1 MSRAIAFW
9 FDFHSPWCYLAATR
23 IGALAARHDADLR
36 WRPLQ
41 LARLIEAIGGRRS
54 LEENPAFVRWYQ
66 QDLQDWAGVYGLR
79 VAYHPDFPLR
89 PSRALRIA
97 LYAAEHGFEEAWVVR
112 VMRAY
117 WSEAADISDLETLR
131 SLAEDSGLDPT
142 GAAAAA
148 VSRAHG
154 LQLEANT
161 REAIGMGIFGVPAFV
176 LDGKI
181 FFGNDRLALLD
192 RALGGDW
199 LDRFCASLSR
209 ERAV

>member
-1 MSRAIAFW
+1 VRRAITFW

-23 IGALAARHDADLR
+23 IGALAARHDAALR

-54 LEENPAFVRWYQ
+54 LEENPAFVRWYK
-66 QDLQDWAGVYGLR
+66 QDLQDWAAVYGLK
-79 VAYHPDFPLR
+79 VSYHPDFPLR

-97 LYAAEHGFEEAWVVR
+97 LYGTEHGSAEALVLR

-117 WSEAADISDLETLR
+117 WSEAADISDLDILR
-131 SLAEDSGLDPT
+131 KLTGEVGLDPA
-142 GAAAAA
+142 GAAEAAL
-148 VSRAHG
+148 SRTYS

-161 REAIGMGIFGVPAFV
+161 REAMEMGIFGVPAFV

-181 FFGNDRLALLD
+181 FFGNDRLPLLD

-199 LDRFCASLSR
+199 LDRFSASLS
-209 ERAV
+209 